1 MKKVKNNLMDILK
14 EVLEKDENILFAYL
28 YGSYVHKLQH
38 LESDIDVGVYL
49 RRANMDGYLRK
60 EKELTGNLIA
70 MLQTD
75 KIDLRV
81 INTAP
86 FLLQYQ
92 IIKEGMLI
100 FVRDL
105 SEKVDFETRVMNRF
119 FELKPY
125 LEEYKQMLS
134 SKIESGL

>member
-38 LESDIDVGVYL
+38 LESDIDVAVYL
-49 RRANMDGYLRK
+49 KHGDMDGYLRK
-60 EKELTGNLIA
+60 EKELTDNLIT
-70 MLQTD
+70 MLHTD
-75 KIDLRV
+75 KIDLQL